1 MTTNK
6 QDTPHFDL
14 PRLIKDLGGPS
25 RVQTLLFAENL
36 PVPRRR
42 NLYSLSAGQTSGS
55 NKNVALLAVL
65 ARRLD
70 PQFDLI
76 DYLEG
81 E

>member
-1 MTTNK
+1 
-6 QDTPHFDL
+6 
-14 PRLIKDLGGPS
+14 
-25 RVQTLLFAENL
+25 LLFAENL